1 LPFAELRD
9 NNKLLIDEIRRL
21 RSLTLAGTVELIRQL
36 DSIRVLPFPF
46 VLFGKNLFEPVRLSR
61 GDCLVREGGIM
72 KDDELLT
79 ATITPKGAH
88 LREMWCSLYR
98 LTLLDRQSPHR
109 LTFYLAVYPLFSPFW
124 PPFPRELYTQQ
135 RVCFPV
141 GDATVGLC
149 DVLSVQEGHG
159 WRSMKR
165 KWMRWLWRSCT

>member
-1 LPFAELRD
+1 
-9 NNKLLIDEIRRL
+9 
-21 RSLTLAGTVELIRQL
+21 
-36 DSIRVLPFPF
+36 VLPFPF
-46 VLFGKNLFEPVRLSR
+46 VLFGKNLFEPVRLTRS
-61 GDCLVREGGIM
+61 GCLVREGGIM

-88 LREMWCSLYR
+88 LREMWCWLYR

-109 LTFYLAVYPLFSPFW
+109 LTFYLAVYPLFSPFGS
-124 PPFPRELYTQQ
+124 PFPRELYTQQ

-159 WRSMKR
+159 GDQ
-165 KWMRWLWRSCT
+165 